1 MQSKTSSSSPSK
13 KEFAGTFRLLGRI
26 SFWVHLLLGV
36 VAGVMLL
43 LVMFSRNFSD
53 INSAFVGFGIFLA
66 VGGVVAVGFRIF
78 WAYRYTRL
86 AKRLQLPDSN
96 LHPRKEEIIQVLR
109 VGLIISLLGI
119 GLGFL
124 ASEAAAIA
132 VLGKT
137 LAQPQGVAVYNPE
150 TVVRSIDLL
159 LILADVTI
167 IGAHFLG
174 SVNSLGLL
182 EWLDQ

>member
-1 MQSKTSSSSPSK
+1 MQSKTSLSSPSK
-13 KEFAGTFRLLGRI
+13 QEFAGTFRLLGRI
-26 SFWVHLLLGV
+26 SFWIHLVLGA
-36 VAGVMLL
+36 VAGIILL

-53 INSAFVGFGIFLA
+53 INSPFIGLGIFLGVCGVIA
-66 VGGVVAVGFRIF
+66 VAFRIF

-86 AKRLQLPDSN
+86 AKRLQLADTN
-96 LHPRKEEIIQVLR
+96 LHPKKEDIIRVLR
-109 VGLIISLLGI
+109 VGLIISLIGI

-124 ASEAAAIA
+124 ATEETVIA
-132 VLGKT
+132 VLAKT

-150 TVVRSIDLL
+150 TVVRSVDLL

-174 SVNSLGLL
+174 SVNSLGLV
-182 EWLDQ
+182 EWLDN

>member
-13 KEFAGTFRLLGRI
+13 REFAGTFRLLSRI
-26 SFWVHLLLGV
+26 SFWVHLILGIIS
-36 VAGVMLL
+36 GILLL

-53 INSAFVGFGIFLA
+53 INSAFIGFGIFIAACGVIA
-66 VGGVVAVGFRIF
+66 VGIRIF

-86 AKRLQLPDSN
+86 AQRLQLPDSN
-96 LHPRKEEIIQVLR
+96 LHPKKEEVIRVLR
-109 VGLIISLLGI
+109 IGLIISLLGI

-124 ASEAAAIA
+124 AAEGTVIA

-150 TVVRSIDLL
+150 TVVRSIDLI

-182 EWLDQ
+182 EWLDN

>member
-1 MQSKTSSSSPSK
+1 MRTKLPSSSPSK
-13 KEFAGTFRLLGRI
+13 QEFAGVFRLFGRI
-26 SFWVHLLLGV
+26 SFWAHLLLGV
-36 VAGVMLL
+36 VSGILLL
-43 LVMFSRNFSD
+43 LVMFSRNFSE
-53 INSAFVGFGIFLA
+53 INSAFIGFGIFLA
-66 VGGVVAVGFRIF
+66 VCGVVAVGFRVF

-86 AKRLQLPDSN
+86 AKLLQSPDKN
-96 LHPRKEEIIQVLR
+96 LHPKKEEVIKILR
-109 VGLIISLLGI
+109 IGLITSLLGI

-124 ASEAAAIA
+124 ASEGAVIA

-174 SVNSLGLL
+174 AINSLGLV
-182 EWLDQ
+182 EWLDN